1 MLTGGQYTKRK
12 EPRRARGGAILGAAP
27 AGRVYYKDEA
37 GRRAAAKSH
46 DQGRGAADR
55 GQYREAAGATAQSL
69 SDTMFPDRSFLIT
82 IWFSHAVIR
91 GSGIAALMTVLRQ
104 NLFRLW
110 LLISILWLVASAWI
124 ITREWSGDSV
134 SSREYLLFNEPV
146 SWGEQHPEC
155 RNRFGFWPDGTRMK
169 ASEIDDAVY
178 YILAKQRTLTPEE
191 VARSKWARD
200 VGAKI
205 AACEA
210 ARWMPIVNPAPLQTD
225 CRTTTMS
232 SLIVPLGSYRRN
244 SAAARQQVSRCRQES
259 TPKPTTGTTTPPS
272 SSCERGFARSSS
284 SGR

>member
-1 MLTGGQYTKRK
+1 
-12 EPRRARGGAILGAAP
+12 
-27 AGRVYYKDEA
+27 
-37 GRRAAAKSH
+37 
-46 DQGRGAADR
+46 
-55 GQYREAAGATAQSL
+55 
-69 SDTMFPDRSFLIT
+69 
-82 IWFSHAVIR
+82 
-91 GSGIAALMTVLRQ
+91 MTVLRQ

-205 AACEA
+205 AACEEA
-210 ARWMPIVNPAPLQTD
+210 QWMPIVNPAPLQTD

-232 SLIVPLGSYRRN
+232 SLIVPLGSYR
-244 SAAARQQVSRCRQES
+244 AIALLLVSKFTMPLGKHS
-259 TPKPTTGTTTPPS
+259 KTNYWTTTLHH
-272 SSCERGFARSSS
+272 RARKRLARSSNS
-284 SGR
+284 QRRNCRRPTRQTKNRTAVHGTSFSLCLLPWSLGDGFHFDVALLGRAPAQDEEECIKAELRHPMQQRANILFR